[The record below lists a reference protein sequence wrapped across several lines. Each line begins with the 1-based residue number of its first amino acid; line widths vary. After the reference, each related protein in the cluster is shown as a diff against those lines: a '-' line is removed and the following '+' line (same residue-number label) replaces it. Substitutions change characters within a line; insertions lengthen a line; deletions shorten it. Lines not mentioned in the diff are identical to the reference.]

1 MSGFFGELRSL
12 DDVFDHFFLLTALL
26 VVAPPHRALV
36 FAFQAQMSAGF
47 AAWFALVAFLS
58 SQSARE
64 AA

>member
-1 MSGFFGELRSL
+1 MSGFFGELCSL
-12 DDVFDHFFLLTALL
+12 DDVLNHFFLLATLL
-26 VVAPPHRALV
+26 VVAPPHRAFV